1 MVSLEN
7 FLNKN
12 IYIKIIAHCYSGVLT
27 VTLVSLIMTFT
38 VTYWKELIVLLLSG
52 FVIGYLLT
60 IGSIAEA
67 NCLWDTLVSVFI
79 LGVTIL
85 LTVLGSEVTG
95 LPLWGYM
102 ALTGAC
108 AMLEYKLEQWVS
120 NLTLSGRSVTF
131 VTLDFADFSCS
142 YFWADLPDFFF
153 YFFIC
158 PFSFQTYKRFSPRP
172 NTF

>member
-1 MVSLEN
+1 MTLSLYKITHFLSNRQLLTNQLKITMVSLEN

-12 IYIKIIAHCYSGVLT
+12 IYIKFIAHCYSGVLT

-38 VTYWKELIVLLLSG
+38 VTYWKELIVLILSG

-60 IGSIAEA
+60 IGSIAED

-120 NLTLSGRSVTF
+120 NLNGSFHFTF
-131 VTLDFADFSCS
+131 GS
-142 YFWADLPDFFF
+142 
-153 YFFIC
+153 
-158 PFSFQTYKRFSPRP
+158 
-172 NTF
+172 N